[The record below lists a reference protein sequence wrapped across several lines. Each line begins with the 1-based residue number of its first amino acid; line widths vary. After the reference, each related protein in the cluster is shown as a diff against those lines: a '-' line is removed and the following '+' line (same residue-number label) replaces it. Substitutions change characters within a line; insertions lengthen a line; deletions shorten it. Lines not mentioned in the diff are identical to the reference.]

1 MTKRVQKTLN
11 PDTKGL
17 PRKDFEYL
25 YPEQKFVKGKLR
37 RGPGPAGPTGPTGS
51 IKSKG
56 RKMKM
61 QQKMKPYKRNE
72 GGLLSKA
79 KKFLDSGTKP
89 KDVRGRGGAGS
100 ITGRQMPPEKSVK
113 EKKAAKTKAMYDK
126 HTTKAGMST
135 EGNIS
140 KAGKQGKSQ
149 EKGKRFGAAPKVQFP
164 KTTGSYKI
172 KSGDTLAGIAKAR
185 GTTVAKIM
193 AANPG
198 IKDKNK
204 IRAGAGLKGVPGL
217 QGSSTTKNIADAG
230 KKRKADPVNTKY
242 GELYKDKGKGK
253 SKTTAKKK
261 TLRRSIFGFLK
272 PTEKQIARRK
282 QQLGKAEGGMASM
295 DKYIKDLL

>member
-1 MTKRVQKTLN
+1 MAKRVQKTLN

-25 YPEQKFVKGKLR
+25 YPEQKFV
-37 RGPGPAGPTGPTGS
+37 RGPGRTGPTGPTGS
-51 IKSKG
+51 IKPKG

-100 ITGRQMPPEKSVK
+100 ITGRLMPPEKSVK
-113 EKKAAKTKAMYDK
+113 EQKAAKRKAMFDK
-126 HTTKAGMST
+126 NTTKAGMST

-140 KAGKQGKSQ
+140 DAGKRGKAQ

-164 KTTGSYKI
+164 KTKGSYKI

-185 GTTVAKIM
+185 GTTVAAIM
-193 AANPG
+193 KANPG

-217 QGSSTTKNIADAG
+217 QGSSTTKNIAEAG
-230 KKRKADPVNTKY
+230 KRGKADPKGKTY
-242 GELYKDKGKGK
+242 GELYKKNQDK
-253 SKTTAKKK
+253 SKTTDKKK
-261 TLRRSIFGFLK
+261 TLKRSIFGFLK